1 MAKVLCKCGI
11 KRESGYL
18 YFVNKQGHAARV
30 KMKRPGMKGGF
41 KQEVLEKC
49 GIKRESG
56 MLYFI
61 DKQGNVA
68 CVAMARGGRKKKTTK
83 KTVKKA
89 KKRN

>member
-41 KQEVLEKC
+41 KQEVLEKS

-61 DKQGNVA
+61 DKQGNIA
-68 CVAMARGGRKKKTTK
+68 CVAMARGGRKKKA
-83 KTVKKA
+83 VKKKA
-89 KKRN
+89 VKKKRI